1 MEPTSNFP
9 STGNGLTNAGSRVD
23 QASATVHGAVDRIG
37 DATRPIV
44 DRAANGAHQVVDGV
58 ASAAQSVQDH
68 SGAVHFKIDSASN
81 AARPAVD
88 RMLSGAHQ
96 AVDKLSGFATVAAET
111 MSEKTV
117 QLKDAHARLMTN
129 GRSQVREKPALAVG
143 IAVAAGFVL
152 GRLLGSRQR

>member
-9 STGNGLTNAGSRVD
+9 SASNGLANAGTRVD
-23 QASATVHGAVDRIG
+23 QASSTVHGAVDRIG

-44 DRAANGAHQVVDGV
+44 DRAASSAHHIVDGV
-58 ASAAQSVQDH
+58 ANAARSVQDRSGSAH
-68 SGAVHFKIDSASN
+68 SKIDAASE

-88 RMLSGAHQ
+88 RILTGAHQ

-111 MSEKTV
+111 VSEKTV
-117 QLKDAHARLMTN
+117 QLKDAHARLMTS
-129 GRSQVREKPALAVG
+129 GRTQVREKPALAVG
-143 IAVAAGFVL
+143 IAVAAGFIL